1 MQETRQLILE
11 ILRERGEATVDEIVA
26 ELRNRRGAI
35 TPVTVR
41 HHLTRLQEEKLLTPP
56 QLRHRGAP
64 GRPQHVYALADAAR
78 EYFPNN
84 YQSLAIHLI
93 NQLSA
98 NLPPQQVNVVL
109 EGVAQG
115 LAADADIPDIP
126 LPQRLDM
133 VVEYLNRN
141 GYQARWDKHPE
152 GFLLE
157 TTNCPYHHISE
168 ATQSLCEMD
177 MRLMSALLGVV
188 PRLWS
193 RMSQGGHSC
202 AYLIPANVEA

>member
-1 MQETRQLILE
+1 MQETRQIILE

-26 ELRNRRGAI
+26 ELRARRGAI

-41 HHLTRLQEEKLLTPP
+41 HHLTRMQEENLLAAP

-64 GRPQHVYALADAAR
+64 GRPQHVYTLAEAAK
-78 EYFPNN
+78 EHFPNN
-84 YQSLAIHLI
+84 YRSLAIHLI
-93 NQLSA
+93 DQLSTH
-98 NLPPQQVNVVL
+98 LPSRQVNVIL

-115 LAADADIPDIP
+115 LAEDAHIPDGP
-126 LPQRLDM
+126 LHQRLDM
-133 VVEYLNRN
+133 VVDYLNQH
-141 GYQARWDKHPE
+141 GYQARWEKHPE

-168 ATQSLCEMD
+168 TNQSLCEMD
-177 MRLMSALLGVV
+177 MRLVATLLGVV
-188 PRLWS
+188 PRLWT

-202 AYLIPANVEA
+202 AYLIPATS